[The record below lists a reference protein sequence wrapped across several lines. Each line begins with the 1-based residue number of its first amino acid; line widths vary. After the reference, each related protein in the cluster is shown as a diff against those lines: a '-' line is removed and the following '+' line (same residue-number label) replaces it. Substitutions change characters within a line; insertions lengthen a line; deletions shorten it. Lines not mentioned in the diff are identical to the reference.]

1 MRIDSTGRIGLPT
14 PTAAARRGGATFELT
29 AAQDATT
36 ASRTAAAVPSLGL
49 HDLQSLMA
57 LQAYETPAERRRRS
71 VKRGFDLLDV
81 LDSVKMDLLVG
92 RVAPDRLERLVAML
106 GQKTS
111 SGDPRIDELM
121 EDIELRARVELAK
134 LGRYPE

>member
-1 MRIDSTGRIGLPT
+1 M
-14 PTAAARRGGATFELT
+14 FELT
-29 AAQDATT
+29 TAQDAPA
-36 ASRTAAAVPSLGL
+36 ASRTATAAPSLGL
-49 HDLQSLMA
+49 HDLQSLIA
-57 LQAYETPAERRRRS
+57 LQAYESPTERRRRS

-81 LDSVKMDLLVG
+81 LDGVKMDLLVG

-106 GQKTS
+106 GQKTT